1 MSKFNRGV
9 DEDYFE
15 FQGDVI
21 PDRLATT
28 SDSGSISV
36 GSSTT
41 GSSSLRLDNSNNGD
55 NEYAEVD
62 MGAVNY
68 RAQDG
73 KMYFEA
79 RFLLERVISGVNIGF
94 NDETT
99 DGGNTLPIELS
110 GTTFASNASTWVGV
124 VYDNDATTDN
134 FYFFFVD
141 GDTDTTEAIANLDS
155 GVAAEASVWY
165 TVRIDVD
172 DVNSS
177 SKARATISI
186 QKDSSPAT
194 FASKTFTSSIT
205 RSTGMTPHIGI
216 ENRTTTGA
224 YTDIDYMLVGKG
236 RVADA

>member
-9 DEDYFE
+9 DEDFFE

-21 PDRLATT
+21 PDRLTT
-28 SDSGSISV
+28 DSDSGTIRV
-36 GSSTT
+36 GSNTA
-41 GSSSLRLDNSNNGD
+41 GSSSLRLDNSAGTD
-55 NEYAEVD
+55 NHYADVS
-62 MGAVNY
+62 MGNLDY

-79 RFLLERVISGVNIGF
+79 RFLLERVISGINIGF
-94 NDETT
+94 NDTATES
-99 DGGNTLPIELS
+99 TLPIELD